1 MRYELWAEKEC
12 ARWQR
17 EMQKGPSPLG
27 RLSRRLQDKVN
38 AIIPEKA
45 HRAITGA
52 IRHMVEGVLFGARY
66 LARTRAVSGPL
77 HRVEAVALER
87 IRYYKHAAA
96 AEGGITGAG
105 GFLAGLADFPLLLG
119 IKLKML
125 FDIAAIYGYSVTDY
139 RERIYLL
146 YVFQLAFSSQERR
159 REVFVHMRNWRE
171 HSKELP
177 EDVQDFDWRRLQQEY
192 RDYIDLSKM
201 AQMIPGIGAVVGF
214 VVNYQLVDRLGE
226 TAMNAY
232 RMRWMEDG
240 KLGNIEYR
248 ITNTE

>member
-1 MRYELWAEKEC
+1 MRYELWAVKEC
-12 ARWQR
+12 AKWQR

-27 RLSRRLQDKVN
+27 RLSQQMQGKIN
-38 AIIPEKA
+38 GYIPEKV

-52 IRHMVEGVLFGARY
+52 IRGMVQGVLFGARY
-66 LARTRAVSGPL
+66 FARTRPVRGPL
-77 HRVEAVALER
+77 HHVEAAALER

-119 IKLKML
+119 LKLKML
-125 FDIAAIYGYSVTDY
+125 FDLATIYGYPVTDY

-159 REVFVHMRNWRE
+159 RAVYAQMRDWN
-171 HSKELP
+171 SKTQELP
-177 EDVQDFDWRRLQQEY
+177 EDVNDFDWRRMQQEY

-201 AQMIPGIGAVVGF
+201 AQLIPGIGAVVGF
-214 VVNYQLVDRLGE
+214 VVNYQLVDRLGN
-226 TAMNAY
+226 TAMNAF
-232 RMRWMEDG
+232 RMRLMEDG
-240 KLGNIEYR
+240 KLVN
-248 ITNTE
+248 ND

>member
-1 MRYELWAEKEC
+1 MHYDLWAQREC
-12 ARWQR
+12 AKWQQ

-27 RLSRRLQDKVN
+27 RLSRRMQDKLN
-38 AIIPEKA
+38 SYIPEKA

-52 IRHMVEGVLFGARY
+52 IRGMVQGVLFGARH
-66 LARTRAVSGPL
+66 LSRTRAVSGPL
-77 HRVEAVALER
+77 HRVEAAAIER

-119 IKLKML
+119 LKLKML
-125 FDIAAIYGYSVTDY
+125 FDLATIYGYPVNDY

-159 REVFVHMRNWRE
+159 REVYAQMRNWKRHAE
-171 HSKELP
+171 ELP
-177 EDVQDFDWRRLQQEY
+177 EDINDFDWRRMQQEY

-201 AQMIPGIGAVVGF
+201 AQLIPGIGAVVGF
-214 VVNYQLVDRLGE
+214 VVNYQLMDRLGA
-226 TAMNAY
+226 TAMNAF
-232 RMRWMEDG
+232 RMRLMEDG
-240 KLGNIEYR
+240 KLGVVNRES
-248 ITNTE
+248 

>member
-1 MRYELWAEKEC
+1 MRYELWAQKEC
-12 ARWQR
+12 SKWQR

-27 RLSRRLQDKVN
+27 RLSQKMQGKIN
-38 AIIPEKA
+38 GIIPEKA

-52 IRHMVEGVLFGARY
+52 IRGMVEGVLFGAKH
-66 LARTRAVSGPL
+66 LSRTQAVSGPL
-77 HRVEAVALER
+77 HHVEAAAIER

-125 FDIAAIYGYSVTDY
+125 FDLATIYGYPVQDY

-159 REVFVHMRNWRE
+159 REVYAHITDWRE
-171 HSKELP
+171 RSKELP
-177 EDVQDFDWRRLQQEY
+177 EDVNDFDWRRMQQEY

-201 AQMIPGIGAVVGF
+201 AQLIPGIGAVIGF
-214 VVNYQLVDRLGE
+214 VVNYQLVDRLGT

-232 RMRWMEDG
+232 RMRLIEDG
-240 KLGNIEYR
+240 KLGEYR
-248 ITNTE
+248 ITNSE